1 MNGEEIQSLISQL
14 KASGLNEE
22 QIMDVFYETFKK
34 GEMNREDLES
44 LANAM
49 GYELT
54 DEFKKEETPD
64 PIVSGSEESGEA
76 GISKEEAEAAKAIEP
91 GESKEEFKEKIEE
104 AKSTA
109 DEGKEKA
116 EEVKSEEVKAEP
128 EKSEPEEESE
138 EEEWEKAQKLFKI

>member
-76 GISKEEAEAAKAIEP
+76 GISKEEAEAAKALEP

-104 AKSTA
+104 AKTSPAPEAKPEGEASTA
-109 DEGKEKA
+109 GEG
-116 EEVKSEEVKAEP
+116 EESKK
-128 EKSEPEEESE
+128 EESE